1 MSLKDLT
8 WEHHK
13 NAERQKFVK
22 VMFSGSIDPKLY
34 AEFLFNQHQA
44 YDLLEAMSMAHGIFN
59 DMPDVRRAP
68 KIYEDFKELW
78 QDDAVPEIKNS
89 TKKYLAHL
97 KTISDHP
104 TALMAHVYVRHMG
117 DLSGGQMIRKKVPGM
132 GKMFDF
138 EDRDK
143 AKEVIRSKINDSMAD
158 EAKKCFEFATALF
171 KEMIND

>member
-1 MSLKDLT
+1 
-8 WEHHK
+8 
-13 NAERQKFVK
+13 
-22 VMFSGSIDPKLY
+22 
-34 AEFLFNQHQA
+34 
-44 YDLLEAMSMAHGIFN
+44 
-59 DMPDVRRAP
+59 MPDVRRAP

-78 QDDAVPEIKNS
+78 QDDTVPEIKS
-89 TKKYLAHL
+89 SVKEYLAHL
-97 KTISDHP
+97 KTIKDNP
-104 TALMAHVYVRHMG
+104 TALMAHIYVRHMG
-117 DLSGGQMIRKKVPGM
+117 DLSGGQMIRKKVPGL